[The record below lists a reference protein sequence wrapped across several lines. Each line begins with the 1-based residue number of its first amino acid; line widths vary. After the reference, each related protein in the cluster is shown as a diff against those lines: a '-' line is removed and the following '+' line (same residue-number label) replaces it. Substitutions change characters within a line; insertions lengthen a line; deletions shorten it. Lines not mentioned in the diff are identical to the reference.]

1 MVKIRKVKIEDWDIT
16 KEEEKIQLQ
25 EILREDVEYKEN
37 DEEQEIEEIAE
48 ESKKQSE
55 EMHGG
60 TEITMTLQVK
70 DSKTQEAQME
80 QGLTEEQEEERKN
93 EHKEQEIK
101 QEEQKEKEKEE
112 GGKKEGEE
120 EREQESEE
128 EEERE
133 KGEEGEEKREG
144 KEEQDKEEREEEEE
158 EGIQNY
164 EAVEIKR
171 RKKPTEAVEI
181 KRRKKPTL
189 ALLKH
194 TFYQTIDYIAE
205 YKTKYEDF
213 SGYDELSIRE
223 IIKRVMDKRALN
235 KCYTTKI
242 RETVYL
248 ILDNSGSMCWWAE
261 LLQQLSAIA
270 ERRKDV
276 EIIIAPNGY
285 CWDEQEAKKLEKLF
299 KEQKKIIIY
308 VGDFDGANTPIEL
321 SWKNRVYWICPE
333 DRYYFF
339 SSHNWVEYN
348 ENDFDGMFF
357 RVFTENTLIK
367 ALKKMRTWKKGFYD
381 FEEEHEYMDIEDPDI
396 EDY

>member
-112 GGKKEGEE
+112 GGRKEGEE

-164 EAVEIKR
+164 
-171 RKKPTEAVEI
+171 EAVEI

-381 FEEEHEYMDIEDPDI
+381 FEEEHEYMDIENPDI